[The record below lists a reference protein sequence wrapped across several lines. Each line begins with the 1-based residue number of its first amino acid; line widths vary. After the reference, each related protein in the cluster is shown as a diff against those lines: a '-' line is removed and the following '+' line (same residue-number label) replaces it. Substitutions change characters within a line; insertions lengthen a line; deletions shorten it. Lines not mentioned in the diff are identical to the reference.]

1 MNNKMN
7 CLEHNAELYHRLEKL
22 VDRGDYL
29 DVSVIMAQNCI
40 EVISCDEDGKISR
53 PTGISVDGK
62 KVVLGHFPYS
72 SEGWHGISAFL
83 DTIAAKRKEKWVTEF
98 SSLYESVADGE
109 TWSLDLTKPD
119 YAVLEIGEDY
129 CLKRYKIEWGRDG
142 LLQVMGYLA
151 KSCMIDSEE

>member
-7 CLEHNAELYHRLEKL
+7 CLEHNAELYHQLEKL

-40 EVISCDEDGKISR
+40 EVIFCDEDGKISR

-62 KVVLGHFPYS
+62 EVMPGHFPYLPES
-72 SEGWHGISAFL
+72 WQEISTFL
-83 DTIAAKRKEKWVTEF
+83 DAIAAKQKEKWVAEF
-98 SSLYESVADGE
+98 ASLYESIADGE
-109 TWSLDLTKPD
+109 MWGLDLTKPD
-119 YAVLEIGEDY
+119 YAILEIGESH
-129 CLKRYKIEWGRDG
+129 CLKCYKIAWGRDG